1 MSNRRDNK
9 GFTKLAPTEELALSE
24 MAAMNS
30 GSELEL
36 LDLTSTETQTRRE
49 FELLSHYCYGWCV
62 GCLLLKL
69 SVVYLVYNMLLPCPL
84 EHRVNL
90 IQV

>member
-36 LDLTSTETQTRRE
+36 LDLTSTEHRRGGGDE
-49 FELLSHYCYGWCV
+49 DRTG
-62 GCLLLKL
+62 
-69 SVVYLVYNMLLPCPL
+69 
-84 EHRVNL
+84 
-90 IQV
+90 

>member
-36 LDLTSTETQTRRE
+36 LDLTSTEHRRGGVWMQLIGTQ
-49 FELLSHYCYGWCV
+49 
-62 GCLLLKL
+62 
-69 SVVYLVYNMLLPCPL
+69 LVPATDVF
-84 EHRVNL
+84 RVR
-90 IQV
+90 